1 MLSGR
6 GRPRAGPAISSPT
19 GPAVATDDDRWQAL
33 IQGLRDG
40 DGQVLQSFCARY
52 GEMLHRVADAHMPAP
67 LRRRV
72 GPEDIA
78 QSACRTFLRRARD
91 GQFRLS
97 DAEQLWRL
105 LCAITL
111 TKLREQ
117 ARFHL
122 RKKRGLDQEAQW
134 AAGDSTAG
142 ASAFHPPAP
151 GPSPADAA
159 AFAIELQHV
168 LELLDEEERQIV
180 ELKLQEYT
188 NDEVAERLGCSERTV
203 RRIVKTVQAKLS
215 RAFGEPP
222 P

>member
-1 MLSGR
+1 M
-6 GRPRAGPAISSPT
+6 
-19 GPAVATDDDRWQAL
+19 ATDDDGWQEL

-52 GEMLHRVADAHMPAP
+52 GAQLHRIAEAHMPAP

-72 GPEDIA
+72 GAEDIA

-97 DAEQLWRL
+97 DTEQLWRL

-122 RKKRGLDQEAQW
+122 RKKRGLNQESDW
-134 AAGDSTAG
+134 SFDAGQSG
-142 ASAFHPPAP
+142 SSASAF
-151 GPSPADAA
+151 
-159 AFAIELQHV
+159 
-168 LELLDEEERQIV
+168 R
-180 ELKLQEYT
+180 
-188 NDEVAERLGCSERTV
+188 
-203 RRIVKTVQAKLS
+203 
-215 RAFGEPP
+215 
-222 P
+222 

>member
-1 MLSGR
+1 M
-6 GRPRAGPAISSPT
+6 T
-19 GPAVATDDDRWQAL
+19 TEDEHWQAL

-52 GEMLHRVADAHMPAP
+52 GQRLHRIAEAHMPAR
-67 LRRRV
+67 LQRRV

-91 GQFRLS
+91 GQFRLQDS
-97 DAEQLWRL
+97 EQLWSL

-122 RKKRGLDQEAQW
+122 RKKRGLDKEVELG
-134 AAGDSTAG
+134 AAESSAS
-142 ASAFHPPAP
+142 ASAFHPAAP
-151 GPSPADAA
+151 DPSPAEAA
-159 AFAIELQHV
+159 AFAVELQHV
-168 LELLDEEERQIV
+168 LEALEDEERQIV

-188 NDEVAERLGCSERTV
+188 NDEIAERLGCSERTV
-203 RRIVKTVQAKLS
+203 RRIVKTVQSKLT
-215 RAFGEPP
+215 RAFGDLAS
-222 P
+222 